1 MRPDPAGLMIEPMH
15 TLEELQFQN
24 TYRRL
29 PDAFYTPVA
38 PTPLANPYL
47 ISVNPDAA
55 ALIGLDP
62 KQMQRRDF
70 VDYFSGKR
78 ALPGYEPLAMCYS
91 GHQFGHYVPRLG
103 DGRAILLGEV
113 RGARTDKWDL
123 HLKGAG
129 LTPYSRQGDGR
140 AVLRSTIREYLCG
153 EAMHGL
159 GIPTSRSLCI
169 IGSDEEVHREKIE
182 TGAMLVRLAP
192 SHVRFG
198 TFEYFYYTNQFDHLR
213 TLAEYV
219 INQHYPWLVD
229 APKPALALFN
239 EVVART
245 ARLIAQWQVVGFAHG
260 VMNTDNMS
268 MLGITLDYGPF
279 GFLEHYEPGFICNH
293 SDHQGR
299 YAFDRQPDI
308 GLFNLSCL
316 AQAMLP
322 LLSDV
327 PEEAVDQAKAVLA
340 LYQPALVEHYAQG
353 MRAKLGLQQTMDEDQ
368 KLVAD
373 LLEILAIN
381 QVDYTRFFRALA
393 GFAHPSIDG
402 NAPLRDMFRDRTAY
416 DAWAD
421 RYARR
426 LDMEHSDTA
435 DRRQRMNHSN
445 PKYILRNY
453 LAEAAI
459 RRAQEERDYSEIT
472 QLRELLSK
480 PCEEQ
485 PGKERYAAEPPD
497 WARHIEVSCSS

>member
-1 MRPDPAGLMIEPMH
+1 MRS
-15 TLEELQFQN
+15 LEELPFQN

-29 PDAFYTPVA
+29 PDAFYVPLA
-38 PTPLANPYL
+38 PTPLTDPYL
-47 ISVNPDAA
+47 ISVNPDAV
-55 ALIGLDP
+55 ALLGLDP
-62 KQMQRRDF
+62 EQTRRQEF
-70 VDYFSGKR
+70 LEYFSGKR
-78 ALPGYEPLAMCYS
+78 ALPGSEPLAMCYA

-113 RGARTDKWDL
+113 RGLHTDKWDL

-159 GIPTSRSLCI
+159 GIPTSRGLCI

-198 TFEYFYYTNQFDHLR
+198 TFEYFYYTHQFDHLR

-219 INQHYPWLVD
+219 IAQHYPWLVD
-229 APKPALALFN
+229 APEPCLALFN

-245 ARLIAQWQVVGFAHG
+245 AQLIAQWQTVGFAHG

-279 GFLEHYEPGFICNH
+279 GFVEHYQPGLICNH
-293 SDHQGR
+293 SDHHGR

-322 LLSDV
+322 LLSHI
-327 PEEAVDQAKAVLA
+327 PEQAVTKAQAVLTR
-340 LYQPALVEHYAQG
+340 YQPTLVEHYAQG
-353 MRAKLGLQQTMDEDQ
+353 MRAKLGLQQTLPEDQ

-393 GFAHPSIDG
+393 QFTPASTHA
-402 NAPLRDMFRDRTAY
+402 NAMLRDMFRDRTAF
-416 DAWAD
+416 DTWAY

-426 LDMEHSDTA
+426 LDAEHSDDA
-435 DRRQRMNHSN
+435 DRRQRMDRSN

-453 LAEAAI
+453 LAETAI
-459 RRAQEERDYSEIT
+459 RRAQEGRDYSEIER
-472 QLRELLSK
+472 LRLLLSK
-480 PCEEQ
+480 PYDEQ
-485 PGKERYAAEPPD
+485 PDQEHYAAEPPD

>member
-1 MRPDPAGLMIEPMH
+1 MIEPMH

-29 PDAFYTPVA
+29 PDAFYTPVV

-140 AVLRSTIREYLCG
+140 AVLRSTIREYLCS

-159 GIPTSRSLCI
+159 GIPTSRGLCI

-219 INQHYPWLVD
+219 IGQHYPWLVD

-393 GFAHPSIDG
+393 GFAHPSTDG
-402 NAPLRDMFRDRTAY
+402 NAPLRDMFRDRTAF

-421 RYARR
+421 RYAHR
-426 LDMEHSDTA
+426 LDMEHSDDA
-435 DRRQRMNHSN
+435 DRRRHASAA
-445 PKYILRNY
+445 RAR
-453 LAEAAI
+453 LAR
-459 RRAQEERDYSEIT
+459 RRAAHLGRAAGLAARARARRAGRALQRRLESDRADAAGRRAEHR
-472 QLRELLSK
+472 R
-480 PCEEQ
+480 
-485 PGKERYAAEPPD
+485 PGL
-497 WARHIEVSCSS
+497 

>member
-1 MRPDPAGLMIEPMH
+1 MH
-15 TLEELQFQN
+15 TLEELQFHN

-38 PTPLANPYL
+38 PTPLDHPYL
-47 ISVNPDAA
+47 ISINPDAA

-62 KQMQRRDF
+62 AQMQRQDF
-70 VDYFSGKR
+70 VEYFSGKR
-78 ALPGYEPLAMCYS
+78 ALPGAEPLAMCYS

-113 RGARTDKWDL
+113 RGPQAGKWDL

-153 EAMHGL
+153 EAMHAL
-159 GIPTSRSLCI
+159 GIPSSRSLCI

-198 TFEYFYYTNQFDHLR
+198 TFEYFYYTHQFDHLR

-219 INQHYPWLVD
+219 IAQHYPWLAD
-229 APKPALALFN
+229 APEPALALLK
-239 EVVART
+239 EVVTRT
-245 ARLIAQWQVVGFAHG
+245 AQLIAQWQVVGFAHG

-268 MLGITLDYGPF
+268 ILGITLDYGPF
-279 GFLEHYEPGFICNH
+279 GFLERYEPGFVCNH
-293 SDHQGR
+293 SDHHGR

-322 LLSDV
+322 LLSND
-327 PEEAVDQAKAVLA
+327 PEEAVAQAQTVLA

-353 MRAKLGLQQTMDEDQ
+353 MRAKLGLQQTLAEDR

-373 LLEILAIN
+373 VLEILAIN

-393 GFAHPSIDG
+393 GFTPSSADG
-402 NAPLRDMFRDRTAY
+402 NTALRDMFRDRTAF

-426 LDMEHSDTA
+426 LEIEHSDVA
-435 DRRQRMNHSN
+435 DRRQRMNRSN

-459 RRAQEERDYSEIT
+459 RRAQEARDYSEIER
-472 QLRELLSK
+472 LRQLLSK
-480 PCEEQ
+480 PYEEQ
-485 PGKERYAAEPPD
+485 PDKEHYAAEPPE